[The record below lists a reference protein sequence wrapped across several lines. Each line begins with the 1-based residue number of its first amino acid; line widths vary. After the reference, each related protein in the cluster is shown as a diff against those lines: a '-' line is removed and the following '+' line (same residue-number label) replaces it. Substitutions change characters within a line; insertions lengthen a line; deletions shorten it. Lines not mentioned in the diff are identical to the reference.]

1 MKKFKKFAAVLCTA
15 LIALTLTACGGGK
28 SKDVTVDT
36 AKLADEL
43 LTTVTSD

>member
-28 SKDVTVDT
+28 AAGVLRP
-36 AKLADEL
+36 A
-43 LTTVTSD
+43 